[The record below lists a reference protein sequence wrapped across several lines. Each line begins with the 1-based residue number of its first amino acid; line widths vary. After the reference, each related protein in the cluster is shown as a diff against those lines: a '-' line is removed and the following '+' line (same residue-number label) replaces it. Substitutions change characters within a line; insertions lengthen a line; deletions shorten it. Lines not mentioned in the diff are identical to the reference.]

1 MNEELQRMRE
11 EALKK
16 IDSIILCSLWT
27 IYAGK
32 MRDGLVKNVMVSV
45 AELRFE
51 LEKFGVREQVN
62 RKVLES
68 SLKLFSKFNL
78 LKIHG
83 AVGEP
88 DCMIQLYPS
97 MQFALDTEAFRKF
110 VKSAAERMNENREEI
125 SWVMSSEESLEDDGA
140 DPDTDSEESDPEDEF
155 SENESEEER
164 P

>member
-1 MNEELQRMRE
+1 
-11 EALKK
+11 
-16 IDSIILCSLWT
+16 
-27 IYAGK
+27 
-32 MRDGLVKNVMVSV
+32 
-45 AELRFE
+45 
-51 LEKFGVREQVN
+51 
-62 RKVLES
+62 
-68 SLKLFSKFNL
+68 
-78 LKIHG
+78 
-83 AVGEP
+83 
-88 DCMIQLYPS
+88 